1 MDGLKISMNGPC
13 DLDSMSEPEII
24 ELNKALIQ
32 KMQEGHD
39 AWLETLDPGQRAK
52 AEEFD
57 RRYGV

>member
-24 ELNKALIQ
+24 ALKNALIQ

-39 AWLETLDPGQRAK
+39 AWLETLNPEQRKVAD
-52 AEEFD
+52 EFD
-57 RRYGV
+57 RRYGI